1 MSPHSVF
8 ELLRIVEIQRVTSRV
23 YMGLGPIIPLFWP
36 ASGAMGAARGSWRF
50 APGVVA
56 PPRELHAWHAGG
68 APAVR
73 ETLAGEREL
82 ELRSGSGMR
91 GMREALL
98 KPRE

>member
-56 PPRELHAWHAGG
+56 PPREVACRVRGRCTFATRDGG
-68 APAVR
+68 TWSQSLAVGF
-73 ETLAGEREL
+73 E
-82 ELRSGSGMR
+82 
-91 GMREALL
+91 
-98 KPRE
+98 P